1 MLVNGSYISHN
12 FEREPS
18 LQKNI
23 SIKKINLENHL
34 SMLENLETNSMQNLN
49 TALYDSGLSIEIDKD
64 SEFEKPIVIFNY
76 FSDNLQ
82 NKIINN
88 SNFIKLSEN
97 SKATI
102 IELLIDQ
109 SGDSFLVN
117 SFKYC
122 TLQNNSKLN
131 YYFINKKKK

>member
-1 MLVNGSYISHN
+1 MREENLSILKEGFPNRKLESWKFTDLERILNENFDKLENGNLSNKIYNSTRLNFEHNSIVLVNGSYISHN

-64 SEFEKPIVIFNY
+64 L
-76 FSDNLQ
+76 NLK
-82 NKIINN
+82 N
-88 SNFIKLSEN
+88 L
-97 SKATI
+97 
-102 IELLIDQ
+102 
-109 SGDSFLVN
+109 
-117 SFKYC
+117 
-122 TLQNNSKLN
+122 
-131 YYFINKKKK
+131 

>member
-82 NKIINN
+82 K
-88 SNFIKLSEN
+88 
-97 SKATI
+97 
-102 IELLIDQ
+102 
-109 SGDSFLVN
+109 
-117 SFKYC
+117 
-122 TLQNNSKLN
+122 
-131 YYFINKKKK
+131 